1 MTATIQTLTHY
12 PIKGLSGHDLA
23 DVTLQPNEGFPLDR
37 VFGFARP
44 DSGFDPA
51 NPVPLPKDK
60 FHVLARDE
68 RLALLDTSY
77 DPISETLTIKNGSKS
92 EAFTISSEDGCA
104 AASAYIRG
112 YLALKETETPTLFA
126 AHPHRFTDVSVTSA
140 QMMNAISLVNQNSV
154 DAFADQIGEP
164 VDAARFRANI
174 VFSGMDAYAE
184 LGLMGKVIQIGDAQ
198 LRVLRRTKRCSATE
212 VNLAT
217 GERDLK
223 VPYLLRKN
231 LGHMDMGIYAEV
243 INGGVI
249 HPGDALRVVDR

>member
-1 MTATIQTLTHY
+1 MTASIQTLTHY
-12 PIKGLSGHDLA
+12 PIKGLSGHDLS
-23 DVTLQPNEGFPLDR
+23 DVILKPNEGFPLDR

-77 DPISETLTIKNGSKS
+77 DAVTEVLTIKNGEKLD
-92 EAFTISSEDGCA
+92 AFTISDAVGRA
-104 AASAYIRG
+104 AASTYIRE
-112 YLALKETETPTLFA
+112 YLTLADTETPTLFA

-140 QMMNAISLVNQNSV
+140 QLMNAISLVNQNSV
-154 DAFADQIGEP
+154 DAFATKISEP

-174 VFSGMDAYAE
+174 VFAGMEAYAE
-184 LGLMGKVIQIGDAQ
+184 LDLLDQIIEIGDAH

-223 VPYLLRKN
+223 VPYLLSKN

-243 INGGVI
+243 IKGGTI
-249 HPGDALRVVDR
+249 CPGDTLRVLV

>member
-12 PIKGLSGHDLA
+12 PIKGLSGHDLT
-23 DVTLQPNEGFPLDR
+23 DVTLRPNEGFPLDR

-77 DPISETLTIKNGSKS
+77 DAATDVLTMKNGAKTDS
-92 EAFTISSEDGCA
+92 FTISGDTGRD
-104 AASAYIRG
+104 AASAYIRD
-112 YLALKETETPTLFA
+112 YLALTETDTPTLFA
-126 AHPHRFTDVSVTSA
+126 AEPHRFTDVSVTSA
-140 QMMNAISLVNQNSV
+140 QLMNAISLVNQNSV
-154 DAFADQIGEP
+154 DAFSAEINAP
-164 VDAARFRANI
+164 VEAGRFRANI

-184 LGLMGKVIQIGDAQ
+184 LDLLGKVIQIGDVQ
-198 LRVLRRTKRCSATE
+198 VRVLRRTKRCAATE

-223 VPYLLRKN
+223 VPYLLRKH

-243 INGGVI
+243 IVGGDI
-249 HPGDALRVVDR
+249 RTGDTLRVVES